1 MIAASRSL
9 TVAGTAALLGAG
21 LIASSAI
28 TPVHVA
34 TPRLSDVA
42 VQLQSSV
49 LDIFTFPTWQQ
60 AIANEVEFV
69 AIRAVGLA
77 EGGTGLAQSLA
88 ALPEALITATQ
99 QTFAG
104 NPLDALTTLEQWG
117 IDLGAATLVPPVLA
131 NIDVGQIQLA
141 IQSALL
147 LAQPQAA
154 VLLGSGFYT
163 AFDTI
168 ARSFIIAGQDLVS
181 AVLSFNIG
189 DIVQAVVDGVTGIA
203 TGFVTGGQ
211 AIVDGIVG
219 AQTTLA
225 TALATRPVTPI
236 EMASVAA
243 PAAAVEQIAPA
254 APAQRVNEPAAAP
267 VVADSPITVDL
278 GDSVPDAVDTP
289 AVAVEAPVALEA
301 PAAAADPAPR
311 RTSVRAAQR
320 DAAETAT
327 ADTSAPTKSVAKRA
341 ARAGAAR

>member
-1 MIAASRSL
+1 VIAASRSL

-49 LDIFTFPTWQQ
+49 LDIFTFPAWQQ
-60 AIANEVEFV
+60 AITNEVEFV
-69 AIRAVGLA
+69 TIRAVGLA

-99 QTFAG
+99 QTLAG
-104 NPLDALTTLEQWG
+104 NALDALTTLEQWG

-154 VLLGSGFYT
+154 VLFGSGVYT

-168 ARSFIIAGQDLVS
+168 ARSFIIAGQELVS

-189 DIVQAVVDGVTGIA
+189 NIVQAVVDGVTGVA

-225 TALATRPVTPI
+225 TALAARPVTPIVPI
-236 EMASVAA
+236 EMASVAS
-243 PAAAVEQIAPA
+243 AAAVAQITPA
-254 APAQRVNEPAAAP
+254 APAQQVNEPTAAP
-267 VVADSPITVDL
+267 AVVESPTAVDL
-278 GDSVPDAVDTP
+278 GDSVPDAVQTP
-289 AVAVEAPVALEA
+289 AVAVEAP
-301 PAAAADPAPR
+301 AAAADQAPAPR

-320 DAAETAT
+320 GGAETAA

-341 ARAGAAR
+341 ARAAASN